1 MIRDREIVFFRQSF
15 FYFFHQLQLFLDE
28 VPVIHDLSALGADE
42 MMVMVPFVF
51 SLERVAALA
60 IARRDLMNETQSMQ
74 QFQGPVD
81 RCQADSG
88 IHRIQRPIDVFSG
101 QVFRGAAQKSQDD
114 FAGHCPAADILPKTV
129 LPLVSSR
136 QLFTS
141 YR

>member
-74 QFQGPVD
+74 QFQRSVD
-81 RCQADSG
+81 RCQANAR
-88 IHRIQRPIDVFSG
+88 IHRIQRPIYVFSR
-101 QVFRGAAQKSQDD
+101 QVFCGAAQTSQYD
-114 FAGHCPAADILPKTV
+114 FTGHRPAANILPKTV
-129 LPLVSSR
+129 LPVVVSG

>member
-1 MIRDREIVFFRQSF
+1 MIRNREIVLFLQGLFCFS
-15 FYFFHQLQLFLDE
+15 HQLQFFLDKI
-28 VPVIHDLSALGADE
+28 PVIYDLSALRADE
-42 MMVMVPFVF
+42 MMMMVLFVF

-60 IARRDLMNETQSMQ
+60 VARRDLMNETQSMQ

-88 IHRIQRPIDVFSG
+88 IHRIQRPIYVLSR
-101 QVFRGAAQKSQDD
+101 QVFCGAAQKSQYDLT
-114 FAGHCPAADILPKTV
+114 GHRPAADILPETV

-136 QLFTS
+136 HFLTS